1 MAKPLVAVVGRPNVG
16 KSTLFNA
23 IVNKRI
29 SIVEDIPG
37 VTRDRI
43 YFDAEWLN
51 REFTMIDTGGIEF
64 ITENSHVIPKMM
76 RLQAELA
83 IEEADV
89 ILFVVDGKQGIVPAD
104 EEVANILRA
113 SGKPVVLVVNKID
126 SVNQE
131 PNIYEFYNLGL
142 GDPIGISAKNLM
154 NLGDLLDDTVKHFPP
169 VGTNVDDE
177 DTIHVAII
185 GRPNV
190 GKSTLMNIIGCLDQ
204 ATKGTFFLD
213 GQDISKCSENE
224 MSDQVS
230 MYFDTLGELEEKDQ
244 EAIQNKYQHILE
256 HLDEI
261 DQILNEYSRG
271 WKTTRMNRV
280 DLTALRLAVYEMKMD
295 EEVPVGVAI
304 NEAVELAKLFGG
316 EDSGSFVNGILGK
329 IASGKKDSGE
339 EHKKPRRQTH
349 SAKIIIRSS
358 KKDGKASK
366 DQKNPERASEEST
379 E

>member
-1 MAKPLVAVVGRPNVG
+1 MRRSEQREHIFKL
-16 KSTLFNA
+16 LFMTQFN
-23 IVNKRI
+23 
-29 SIVEDIPG
+29 
-37 VTRDRI
+37 
-43 YFDAEWLN
+43 
-51 REFTMIDTGGIEF
+51 
-64 ITENSHVIPKMM
+64 
-76 RLQAELA
+76 
-83 IEEADV
+83 
-89 ILFVVDGKQGIVPAD
+89 
-104 EEVANILRA
+104 
-113 SGKPVVLVVNKID
+113 
-126 SVNQE
+126 
-131 PNIYEFYNLGL
+131 
-142 GDPIGISAKNLM
+142 
-154 NLGDLLDDTVKHFPP
+154 
-169 VGTNVDDE
+169 
-177 DTIHVAII
+177 
-185 GRPNV
+185 
-190 GKSTLMNIIGCLDQ
+190 
-204 ATKGTFFLD
+204 
-213 GQDISKCSENE
+213 SENE

-256 HLDEI
+256 HLYEI

>member
-1 MAKPLVAVVGRPNVG
+1 MRRSEQREHIFKL
-16 KSTLFNA
+16 LFMTQFN
-23 IVNKRI
+23 
-29 SIVEDIPG
+29 
-37 VTRDRI
+37 
-43 YFDAEWLN
+43 
-51 REFTMIDTGGIEF
+51 
-64 ITENSHVIPKMM
+64 
-76 RLQAELA
+76 
-83 IEEADV
+83 
-89 ILFVVDGKQGIVPAD
+89 
-104 EEVANILRA
+104 
-113 SGKPVVLVVNKID
+113 
-126 SVNQE
+126 
-131 PNIYEFYNLGL
+131 
-142 GDPIGISAKNLM
+142 
-154 NLGDLLDDTVKHFPP
+154 
-169 VGTNVDDE
+169 
-177 DTIHVAII
+177 
-185 GRPNV
+185 
-190 GKSTLMNIIGCLDQ
+190 
-204 ATKGTFFLD
+204 
-213 GQDISKCSENE
+213 SENE

-244 EAIQNKYQHILE
+244 EAIQNKYQQ
-256 HLDEI
+256 I

>member
-1 MAKPLVAVVGRPNVG
+1 MRRSEQREHIFKL
-16 KSTLFNA
+16 LFMTQFN
-23 IVNKRI
+23 
-29 SIVEDIPG
+29 
-37 VTRDRI
+37 
-43 YFDAEWLN
+43 
-51 REFTMIDTGGIEF
+51 
-64 ITENSHVIPKMM
+64 
-76 RLQAELA
+76 
-83 IEEADV
+83 
-89 ILFVVDGKQGIVPAD
+89 
-104 EEVANILRA
+104 
-113 SGKPVVLVVNKID
+113 
-126 SVNQE
+126 
-131 PNIYEFYNLGL
+131 
-142 GDPIGISAKNLM
+142 
-154 NLGDLLDDTVKHFPP
+154 
-169 VGTNVDDE
+169 
-177 DTIHVAII
+177 
-185 GRPNV
+185 
-190 GKSTLMNIIGCLDQ
+190 
-204 ATKGTFFLD
+204 
-213 GQDISKCSENE
+213 SENE

-329 IASGKKDSGE
+329 IASE